1 MTGPVVTFG
10 PGDPARRRQIGL
22 WLAIWAGLL
31 LLLVVIGGVTRLTE
45 AGLSI
50 TEWQPVSGVLPPLS
64 HQAWQNEFTKYQTI
78 PEFRLLHSWMTLG
91 DFQRIYLTEYIHR
104 LWARLLGVAFAVP
117 LLVFALRRGLGGPLT
132 RRLVALLVLM
142 GLQGAMGWY
151 MVKSGLAG
159 RTSVS
164 QYRLAAHL
172 ALALVIFAVTLW
184 TAADLLRK
192 PASGGNPGLR
202 GYRRAA
208 TGLSLLVFVNAIA
221 GAFVAGLRA
230 GKVYNTFPLMGD
242 ALVPAGY
249 GQLTPWYLNW
259 FENAAAVQFNH
270 RLLGIAI
277 VLAAV
282 GLWWAGRR
290 RPLSSGARWCSQGL
304 AWMGVLQVGLGVA
317 TLLLVVPI
325 ALAAVHQAG
334 AVILLA
340 LTILLVHALGEPA
353 EQQPG

>member
-1 MTGPVVTFG
+1 VTAPGFG
-10 PGDPARRRQIGL
+10 PADPARRRQIGI

-64 HQAWQNEFTKYQTI
+64 HEAWESEFTKYRSI
-78 PEFRLLHSWMTLG
+78 PEFQLLHSWMTLG

-104 LWARLLGVAFAVP
+104 LWARLLGIAFAGP
-117 LLVFALRRGLGGPLT
+117 LIGFVLRRGLGRALT
-132 RRLVALLVLM
+132 WRLLILLVLM

-151 MVKSGLAG
+151 MVKSGLVG

-172 ALALVIFAVTLW
+172 ALALVIFGVALW
-184 TAADLLRK
+184 TAADLLRV
-192 PASGGNPGLR
+192 PAGSGDPRLR

-208 TGLSLLVFVNAIA
+208 IGLSVLVFVNAIA

-230 GKVYNTFPLMGD
+230 GKIYNTFPLMGD
-242 ALVPAGY
+242 RVVPAGY
-249 GQLTPWYLNW
+249 GQLAPWYANL
-259 FENAAAVQFNH
+259 FENPAAVQFNH

-277 VLAAV
+277 VLAALLV
-282 GLWWAGRR
+282 WWAGRT
-290 RPLSSGARWCSQGL
+290 RPISLGARRCSQGL
-304 AWMGVLQVGLGVA
+304 AWMALLQVALGIS

-325 ALAAVHQAG
+325 GLAALHQAG
-334 AVILLA
+334 AVVVFALA
-340 LTILLVHALGEPA
+340 LLLVHALLETPVD
-353 EQQPG
+353 PP